1 MAECL
6 LTQAGLPRQAWRM
19 SPTLPLPLEE
29 GVAEGVNA
37 LRFALCALRSALC
50 AMLYAVFT
58 LQEKK
63 G

>member
-37 LRFALCALRSALC
+37 LRFALCA
-50 AMLYAVFT
+50 MLYAVFT